1 MTPLRL
7 LLIDDS
13 EDDAALVVRELS
25 RAGYAVASQRVDTPE
40 ALATALTS
48 QRWDLAIADYSM
60 PRFSGVAAL
69 ALLREHDAD
78 LPLIFVSGTI
88 GEQEVVA
95 AMRTGAQD
103 YVRKGDLGR
112 LGPTVERQLQEAA
125 SRLPRPH
132 VAAHLV
138 HLAYHDALTDLPNRV
153 LLHDR
158 LRQAILASRRTRK
171 PLAVM
176 VLEIGGLDAIV
187 DAHGRYVG
195 DRVIQHVATRLR
207 ALLRE
212 GDTVA
217 SLGAQ
222 QFALMLPGTDA
233 AGAGLA
239 AQKVLHDVGR
249 PIVLDHQSLAIAV
262 NLGIVSMP
270 EHGTNPDEL
279 LQRGERALRVAQQ
292 QQSGSTV
299 YSADRDRD
307 TSERLLGIPE
317 LREGVQH
324 GQFVFDYQPIVH
336 LETARVIGVEALAR
350 WNHPRR
356 GRLGPAEFIEL
367 AETTWL
373 IEPLTML
380 LLDRAVADWANS
392 DRLASVPVAVN
403 LSSKSLRDQNL
414 PDLIADLLRLHGAP
428 ASALTLELA
437 NDALVLE
444 TPKAEATL
452 LRLHRMG
459 VFLAIDDF
467 NAEYSH
473 ASYLRRLPIDRLKIG
488 RAFVA
493 RLQEREDAVRA
504 VIDLAHSRGLV
515 VVAEGVETAQMR
527 EHLRAL
533 RCDAA
538 QGNFIAPPASLT
550 ETRRWVAR
558 SNALRLD
565 GAGL

>member
-13 EDDAALVVRELS
+13 EDDAALVVRELA
-25 RAGYAVASQRVDTPE
+25 RAGYAVSSQRVDSPE
-40 ALATALTS
+40 ALAAALRS
-48 QRWDLAIADYSM
+48 QRWDLAIADYVM
-60 PRFSGVAAL
+60 PRFNGVAAL
-69 ALLREHDAD
+69 ALLREHNAE

-88 GEQEVVA
+88 AEAEVVV

-103 YVRKGDLGR
+103 YVRKGDLAR
-112 LGPTVERQLQEAA
+112 LVPTVERQLREAA
-125 SRLPRPH
+125 GRLPRPH
-132 VAAHLV
+132 VAAQLV
-138 HLAYHDALTDLPNRV
+138 RLAYHDALTDLPNRV

-158 LRQAILASRRTRK
+158 LRQAILASQRTRK

-222 QFALMLPGTDA
+222 QFAVMLPGTDA
-233 AGAGLA
+233 AGAGLTA
-239 AQKVLHDVGR
+239 RKVLQEVGR
-249 PIVLDHQSLAIAV
+249 PLVLDQHSLSVAV
-262 NLGIVSMP
+262 SVGIVSVP
-270 EHGTNPDEL
+270 DHGTNPDEL
-279 LQRGERALRVAQQ
+279 LRRAERALRAAQQ
-292 QQSGSTV
+292 RQCGSAV
-299 YSADRDRD
+299 YAADGDRDEAD
-307 TSERLLGIPE
+307 QLLTIPE
-317 LREGVQH
+317 LREGVEH
-324 GQFVFDYQPIVH
+324 GQFVCDYQPIVH
-336 LETARVIGVEALAR
+336 VESGRVIGVEALAR

-356 GRLGPAEFIEL
+356 GRLLPAEFIEL

-380 LLDRAVADWANS
+380 LLDRAVADWANT
-392 DRLASVPVAVN
+392 DRLAWAPVAVN
-403 LSSKSLRDQNL
+403 LSSKSLRDPNL

-428 ASALTLELA
+428 AAALTLELA
-437 NDALVLE
+437 DDALVLE
-444 TPKAEATL
+444 MPKAEATL
-452 LRLHRMG
+452 TRLHRMG

-473 ASYLRRLPIDRLKIG
+473 ASYLRRVPIDRLKIG
-488 RAFVA
+488 RSFVA
-493 RLQEREDAVRA
+493 RLQEREAAVRS

-515 VVAEGVETAQMR
+515 IVAEGVETAEMR
-527 EHLRAL
+527 DHLRAL
-533 RCDAA
+533 GCDAA

-550 ETRRWVAR
+550 DTRRWVAR
-558 SNALRLD
+558 SNATRLD
-565 GAGL
+565 SAGL

>member
-40 ALATALTS
+40 TLATALTS

-60 PRFSGVAAL
+60 PRFNGVAAM
-69 ALLREHDAD
+69 ALLREHDAN
-78 LPLIFVSGTI
+78 LPLIFVSGRI
-88 GEQEVVA
+88 GEEEIVA

-112 LGPTVERQLQEAA
+112 LVPTVERQLQEAVG
-125 SRLPRPH
+125 RLPRPH
-132 VAAHLV
+132 VAAQLV
-138 HLAYHDALTDLPNRV
+138 HLAYHDPLTDLPNRV

-158 LRQAILASRRTRK
+158 LRQAILASQRTRK

-176 VLEIGGLDAIV
+176 VLEIGGMGTIV
-187 DAHGRYVG
+187 DDHGRYVG

-233 AGAGLA
+233 AGADLA
-239 AQKVLHDVGR
+239 ARKVLQEVGR
-249 PIVLDHQSLAIAV
+249 PIVLDHQSLSIAMNV
-262 NLGIVSMP
+262 GIASVP

-279 LQRGERALRVAQQ
+279 LQRAERALRVAQQ
-292 QQSGSTV
+292 RRCGSAA
-299 YSADRDRD
+299 YAADRDRD
-307 TSERLLGIPE
+307 ETERLLSIPE

-336 LETARVIGVEALAR
+336 LETMRVIGVEALAR

-356 GRLGPAEFIEL
+356 GRLLPGEFIEL

-380 LLDRAVADWANS
+380 LLDRAIADWAKT
-392 DRLASVPVAVN
+392 DRLAWAPVAVN

-437 NDALVLE
+437 DDALVLE
-444 TPKAEATL
+444 MPKTETTL
-452 LRLHRMG
+452 ARLHRMG

-473 ASYLRRLPIDRLKIG
+473 AIYLRRVPIDRLKIG
-488 RAFVA
+488 RTFVA
-493 RLQEREDAVRA
+493 RLQEREAALRS

-515 VVAEGVETAQMR
+515 VVAEGIETAEVRDQ
-527 EHLRAL
+527 LRAL
-533 RCDAA
+533 GCDAA
-538 QGNFIAPPASLT
+538 QGNFIAAPASLT

-558 SNALRLD
+558 SNATRLD
-565 GAGL
+565 VAGL

>member
-25 RAGYAVASQRVDTPE
+25 RAGYSV
-40 ALATALTS
+40 TS
-48 QRWDLAIADYSM
+48 QRIDTAEALSNALSSHRWDLVIADYSM
-60 PRFSGVAAL
+60 PRFNGVAAL
-69 ALLREHDAD
+69 ALVREHDAD

-88 GEQEVVA
+88 GEAEVVT

-103 YVRKGDLGR
+103 YVRKGDMAR
-112 LGPTVERQLQEAA
+112 LVPTVERQLQEATG
-125 SRLPRPH
+125 RVPRPH
-132 VAAHLV
+132 VAAQLV

-158 LRQAILASRRTRK
+158 LRQAILASQRTRK

-176 VLEIGGLDAIV
+176 VLEVGGMDAIV
-187 DAHGRYVG
+187 DDHGRYAG
-195 DRVIQHVATRLR
+195 DRVIKSVAGRLR

-217 SLGAQ
+217 CLGAQ
-222 QFALMLPGTDA
+222 KFALMLPGTDS
-233 AGAGLA
+233 AGADLT
-239 AQKVLHDVGR
+239 AQKVLREAGQA
-249 PIVLDHQSLAIAV
+249 IVLDHQSLSIEVSVGIAV
-262 NLGIVSMP
+262 VP

-279 LQRGERALRVAQQ
+279 LERAERALRVAQQ
-292 QQSGSTV
+292 RHSGSAT
-299 YSADRDRD
+299 YAADRGRD
-307 TSERLLGIPE
+307 EGEQLLSIPE
-317 LREGVQH
+317 LREGVEH
-324 GQFVFDYQPIVH
+324 GQFTFDYQPIVH

-356 GRLGPAEFIEL
+356 GRLLPDEFIEL

-380 LLDRAVADWANS
+380 LLDRAVADWAKT
-392 DRLASVPVAVN
+392 DRLLWAPVAVN

-414 PDLIADLLRLHGAP
+414 PELIGDLLRLHGAP
-428 ASALTLELA
+428 ASALTVELA
-437 NDALVLE
+437 DDALVLE
-444 TPKAEATL
+444 MPKVEATL

-459 VFLAIDDF
+459 IGLAIDDF
-467 NAEYSH
+467 RAEYSH
-473 ASYLRRLPIDRLKIG
+473 ANYLRRLPIDRLKIG
-488 RAFVA
+488 RTFVA
-493 RLQEREDAVRA
+493 RLPAREDALRSA
-504 VIDLAHSRGLV
+504 IDLAHSRGLV
-515 VVAEGVETAQMR
+515 VVAEGVESTEMR
-527 EHLRAL
+527 ERLRAL
-533 RCDAA
+533 ACDAL
-538 QGNFIAPPASLT
+538 QGNIIAPAASLT

-558 SNALRLD
+558 SNAARLD

>member
-7 LLIDDS
+7 LLVDDS
-13 EDDAALVVRELS
+13 DDDAALVVRELS
-25 RAGYAVASQRVDTPE
+25 RAGYAVSSQRVDTPD

-60 PRFSGVAAL
+60 PRFNGVAAL
-69 ALLREHDAD
+69 ALVREHDAE

-88 GEQEVVA
+88 GEEELVA

-103 YVRKGDLGR
+103 YVRKGDLAR
-112 LGPTVERQLQEAA
+112 LVPTVERQLQEAA
-125 SRLPRPH
+125 GRLPRTH
-132 VAAHLV
+132 VAAQLV

-158 LRQAILASRRTRK
+158 LRQAILASQRTRK
-171 PLAVM
+171 ALAVM
-176 VLEIGGLDAIV
+176 VLEIAGLEAIV
-187 DAHGRYVG
+187 DAHGRYAG

-233 AGAGLA
+233 AGAELTA
-239 AQKVLHDVGR
+239 RKVLQEVGR
-249 PIVLDHQSLAIAV
+249 SIFLDHQALSVAANV
-262 NLGIVSMP
+262 GIVSVP

-279 LQRGERALRVAQQ
+279 LQRAERALRVAQQ
-292 QQSGSTV
+292 RQTGSAV
-299 YSADRDRD
+299 YAADRDRD
-307 TSERLLGIPE
+307 ETGRLISIPE
-317 LREGVQH
+317 LREGVEH

-336 LETARVIGVEALAR
+336 LETGRVIGVEGLAR
-350 WNHPRR
+350 WNHPKR
-356 GRLGPAEFIEL
+356 GRLLPAEFIEL

-380 LLDRAVADWANS
+380 LLDRAMADWART
-392 DRLASVPVAVN
+392 DRLAWAPVAVN

-428 ASALTLELA
+428 ASALTLELTD
-437 NDALVLE
+437 DALVLE
-444 TPKAEATL
+444 MPKAEATL
-452 LRLHRMG
+452 VRLHRMG

-473 ASYLRRLPIDRLKIG
+473 ASYLRRVPIDRLKIG
-488 RAFVA
+488 RTFVA
-493 RLQEREDAVRA
+493 RLQEREAAVRS

-515 VVAEGVETAQMR
+515 IVAEGVETSDMR
-527 EHLRAL
+527 DHLRAL
-533 RCDAA
+533 GCDAA

-558 SNALRLD
+558 SHATRLD
-565 GAGL
+565 SAGL

>member
-25 RAGYAVASQRVDTPE
+25 RAGYAVSSQRVDTPE
-40 ALATALTS
+40 ALASALTS

-60 PRFSGVAAL
+60 PRFNGAAAL
-69 ALLREHDAD
+69 ALLREHDAE

-88 GEQEVVA
+88 AEEEVVT

-103 YVRKGDLGR
+103 YVRKGDLAR
-112 LGPTVERQLQEAA
+112 LVPTVERQLREAA
-125 SRLPRPH
+125 GRLPRPH
-132 VAAHLV
+132 VAAQLV

-158 LRQAILASRRTRK
+158 LRQAILASQRTRK

-195 DRVIQHVATRLR
+195 DRVIQHAATRLR

-233 AGAGLA
+233 AGAELTA
-239 AQKVLHDVGR
+239 RKVLQEVGR
-249 PIVLDHQSLAIAV
+249 SIVLDDRSLSVSV
-262 NLGIVSMP
+262 NVGIVSVP

-292 QQSGSTV
+292 RHTGSAV
-299 YSADRDRD
+299 YAAERDRD
-307 TSERLLGIPE
+307 ESDRLISIPE
-317 LREGVQH
+317 LREGVEH

-336 LETARVIGVEALAR
+336 LETGRVIGVEALAR

-356 GRLGPAEFIEL
+356 GRLLPAEFIEL

-380 LLDRAVADWANS
+380 LLDRAVADWARS
-392 DRLASVPVAVN
+392 DRLAWAPVAVN

-428 ASALTLELA
+428 TSALTLELTD
-437 NDALVLE
+437 DALVLE
-444 TPKAEATL
+444 MPKAETTL
-452 LRLHRMG
+452 ARLHRMG

-473 ASYLRRLPIDRLKIG
+473 ASYLRRVPIDRLKIG

-493 RLQEREDAVRA
+493 RLQEREAAVRS

-515 VVAEGVETAQMR
+515 IVAEGVETADMR
-527 EHLRAL
+527 DHLRAL
-533 RCDAA
+533 GCDAA
-538 QGNFIAPPASLT
+538 QGNFIAPPASLI

-558 SNALRLD
+558 SNATRLD
-565 GAGL
+565 SAGL

>member
-13 EDDAALVVRELS
+13 EDDATLVVRELS
-25 RAGYAVASQRVDTPE
+25 RAGYSVASQRVDTPD

-60 PRFSGVAAL
+60 PRFNGVAAL
-69 ALLREHDAD
+69 VLLREHDAD

-88 GEQEVVA
+88 GEEEVVA

-112 LGPTVERQLQEAA
+112 LVPTVERQLQEAA
-125 SRLPRPH
+125 GRRPRPH
-132 VAAHLV
+132 VAAQLV
-138 HLAYHDALTDLPNRV
+138 HLAYHDPLTDLPNRV

-158 LRQAILASRRTRK
+158 LRQAILASQRTRK
-171 PLAVM
+171 PLSVM
-176 VLEIGGLDAIV
+176 VLETGGMDAIV

-195 DRVIQHVATRLR
+195 DRMMQHVAMLLR

-233 AGAGLA
+233 SGAELTA
-239 AQKVLHDVGR
+239 RKVLRELGR
-249 PIVLDHQSLAIAV
+249 PIVLDHQSLSIAV
-262 NLGIVSMP
+262 NVGIVSVP
-270 EHGTNPDEL
+270 DHGTNPDEL
-279 LQRGERALRVAQQ
+279 LQRAERALRVAQER
-292 QQSGSTV
+292 QSGSAV
-299 YSADRDRD
+299 YAADRDRD
-307 TSERLLGIPE
+307 ETGCLVSIPE

-324 GQFVFDYQPIVH
+324 GQFGVDYQPIVH

-356 GRLGPAEFIEL
+356 GRLLPAEFIEL

-380 LLDRAVADWANS
+380 LLDRAVADWAKT
-392 DRLASVPVAVN
+392 DRLAWAPVAVN
-403 LSSKSLRDQNL
+403 LSSKSLRDQHL

-437 NDALVLE
+437 DDALVLE
-444 TPKAEATL
+444 MPKAEAML
-452 LRLHRMG
+452 ARLHRMG

-473 ASYLRRLPIDRLKIG
+473 ASYLRRVPIDRLKIG
-488 RAFVA
+488 RTLVA
-493 RLQEREDAVRA
+493 HLPEREAAIRS

-515 VVAEGVETAQMR
+515 VVAEGVETAEMR
-527 EHLRAL
+527 DQLRAL
-533 RCDAA
+533 GCDAA
-538 QGNFIAPPASLT
+538 QGNFIAAPASLT

-558 SNALRLD
+558 SNAIST
-565 GAGL
+565 

>member
-13 EDDAALVVRELS
+13 EDDAALVVRELA
-25 RAGYAVASQRVDTPE
+25 RAGYAVSSQRVDSPE
-40 ALATALTS
+40 ALAAALSS
-48 QRWDLAIADYSM
+48 QRWDLAIADYVM
-60 PRFSGVAAL
+60 PRFNGVAAL
-69 ALLREHDAD
+69 ALLREHNAE

-88 GEQEVVA
+88 AEAEVVA

-103 YVRKGDLGR
+103 YVRKGDLAR
-112 LGPTVERQLQEAA
+112 LVPTVERQLREAA
-125 SRLPRPH
+125 GRLPRPH
-132 VAAHLV
+132 VAAQLV

-158 LRQAILASRRTRK
+158 LRQAILASQRTRK

-222 QFALMLPGTDA
+222 QFAVMLPGTDA
-233 AGAGLA
+233 AGAGLTA
-239 AQKVLHDVGR
+239 RKVLQEVGR
-249 PIVLDHQSLAIAV
+249 PLVLDQHSLSVAV
-262 NLGIVSMP
+262 SVGIVSVP
-270 EHGTNPDEL
+270 DHGTNPDEL
-279 LQRGERALRVAQQ
+279 LRRAERALRAAQQ
-292 QQSGSTV
+292 RQCGSAV
-299 YSADRDRD
+299 YAADGDRDEAD
-307 TSERLLGIPE
+307 QLLTIPE
-317 LREGVQH
+317 LREGVEH
-324 GQFVFDYQPIVH
+324 GQFVCDYQPIVH
-336 LETARVIGVEALAR
+336 VESGRVIGVEALAR

-356 GRLGPAEFIEL
+356 GRLLPAEFIEL

-380 LLDRAVADWANS
+380 LLDRAVADWANT
-392 DRLASVPVAVN
+392 DRLAWAPVAVN
-403 LSSKSLRDQNL
+403 LSSKSLRDPNL

-428 ASALTLELA
+428 AAALTLELA
-437 NDALVLE
+437 DDALVLE
-444 TPKAEATL
+444 MPKAEATL
-452 LRLHRMG
+452 TRLHRMG

-473 ASYLRRLPIDRLKIG
+473 ASYLRRVPIDRLKIG
-488 RAFVA
+488 RSFVA
-493 RLQEREDAVRA
+493 RLQEREAAVRS

-515 VVAEGVETAQMR
+515 IVAEGVETAEMR
-527 EHLRAL
+527 DHLRAL
-533 RCDAA
+533 GCDAA

-550 ETRRWVAR
+550 DTRRWVAR
-558 SNALRLD
+558 SNATRLD
-565 GAGL
+565 SAGL